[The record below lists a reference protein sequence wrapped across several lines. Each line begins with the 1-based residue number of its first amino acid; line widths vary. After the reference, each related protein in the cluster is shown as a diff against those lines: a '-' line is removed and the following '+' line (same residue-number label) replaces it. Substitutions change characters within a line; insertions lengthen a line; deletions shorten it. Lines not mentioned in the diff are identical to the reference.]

1 MAFVTHTHTH
11 HSSVSCVPESPTLL
25 KFHIRAYIGWC
36 CTHQE
41 AQKRVFCRQMEGKGK
56 QTHTHTGTHTF
67 DFNIWLCL
75 VRLCPP
81 QVMLVGDSG
90 VGKTCLLVRFKDGA
104 FLAGSFISTVGIDF
118 RVSTRKPRVQNQAVT
133 RWDVLILTAPVA
145 IVCDQF
151 INNKS
156 IKCTYNDQRLDLQST
171 FSL

>member
-1 MAFVTHTHTH
+1 MCSRESNAFEVPYQSVYRMMLYASRGTKESFL
-11 HSSVSCVPESPTLL
+11 SSDGRE
-25 KFHIRAYIGWC
+25 R
-36 CTHQE
+36 E
-41 AQKRVFCRQMEGKGK
+41 ANA
-56 QTHTHTGTHTF
+56 HTHTGTHTF